1 MRRQQ
6 TVDVAPAKGSKRAIK
21 RCDLAAVSAR
31 EAKQVAIRHLFA
43 GSRRPNLLQRN
54 RRHRIRP
61 PNVSGTGSSQDKK
74 RARGCVSQP
83 CATRQLGA
91 YADDAQFGH
100 SAGGPPV
107 PGGIPREPL
116 HRSGVM
122 LVLRHQQRNKHVY
135 IEK

>member
-6 TVDVAPAKGSKRAIK
+6 TDDLAPAKGSKRAIK
-21 RCDLAAVSAR
+21 RGDLAAVSAR

-54 RRHRIRP
+54 RRHRIGP
-61 PNVSGTGSSQDKK
+61 PDLSGTGSSQDQK
-74 RARGCVSQP
+74 RARGCVRQP

-91 YADDAQFGH
+91 YADDAQFGYG
-100 SAGGPPV
+100 AGGPPV
-107 PGGIPREPL
+107 PDGIPREPL
-116 HRSGVM
+116 HRPGVM
-122 LVLRHQQRNKHVY
+122 LVLRHQERKHVH